1 MAREASARLTGEFP
15 DVRYADADGVSIAYS
30 VRGDGPLD
38 LVLVPGNLAG
48 ILTCTVDPEAERHFA
63 NLARFARVIQLD
75 RRGLG
80 MSDPIVAGGAPPL
93 EQQVADVV
101 AVMDAVGS
109 QRAALSGSADGG
121 MVAMLFAA
129 MYPERVSALL
139 LHSAWARANEGF
151 DGSPEEIELA
161 RARRS
166 QQIRSQWGDLDNP
179 WGLRWLA
186 PSRLADPEFPRILA
200 RVQQVNGSRA
210 AIAQTMNASDS
221 DVSAVL
227 PLIQAPTLVKCQAE
241 CPVRLAGL
249 RIPEHA
255 KFLAEHIPNARL
267 SQTPGTDMYFGANS
281 TAAARQDEEFLTGTR
296 AVPVTDRVLATVLF
310 TDIVG
315 STEQL
320 AALGDQA
327 WHARLDRHDALVRAQ
342 LERFRGREVKN
353 TGDGFFATFDGPAR
367 AVHCA
372 QSIVDSARALDI
384 DVRAGVHVGE
394 CEVRDGDFTGI
405 AVHIGA
411 RVCGLAGGG
420 EVLATS
426 TVRDLVAGSGI
437 TFADRGRHTLKG
449 IPDEWT
455 ILAAETAVL

>member
-1 MAREASARLTGEFP
+1 MVRDGTPERATGAFP

-30 VRGDGPLD
+30 VRGSGPLD

-48 ILTCTVDPEAERHFA
+48 ILSCTVDFAVEAH
-63 NLARFARVIQLD
+63 LAKLERFARVIKLD

-80 MSDPIVAGGAPPL
+80 MSDPLVEGGAPPL
-93 EQQVADVV
+93 EQHVADVL

-109 QRAALSGSADGG
+109 ERAALSAGADGG

-129 MYPERVSALL
+129 MHPDRVSALV
-139 LHSAWARANEGF
+139 LHSSWARATEGF
-151 DGSPEEIELA
+151 IGSTEDVELV

-166 QQIRSQWGDLDNP
+166 RQIRSQWGDLEQP

-186 PSRLADPEFPRILA
+186 PSRLAEPEFARTLA
-200 RVQQVNGSRA
+200 RVQQVSGSRA
-210 AIAQTMNASDS
+210 AIAQTMDASDN
-221 DVSAVL
+221 DVSAAL
-227 PLIQAPTLVKCQAE
+227 PLIQAPTLVACQAE
-241 CPVRLAGL
+241 CAARVGGL

-255 KFLAEHIPNARL
+255 QFLAEHIPNARL
-267 SQTPGTDMYFGANS
+267 SLTPGTDMYYGADS
-281 TAAARQDEEFLTGTR
+281 IDEQEEFLTGAR

-310 TDIVG
+310 TDIVR

-327 WHARLDRHDALVRAQ
+327 WHARLDRHDAMVRAQ
-342 LERFRGREVKN
+342 LERFRGREVKT

-367 AVHCA
+367 AVRCA
-372 QSIVDSARALDI
+372 QSIIQAGRALAI

-394 CEVRDGDFTGI
+394 CEVRDDDFTGI

-411 RVCGLAGGG
+411 RVCGLAGSG

-437 TFADRGRHTLKG
+437 KFVDRGRHALKG

-455 ILAAETAVL
+455 LLTVEV